1 MTDKNHE
8 LYLED
13 IETAIAKTTR
23 ELMDSDEYNLRSAH
37 ESRRE
42 AFRKIAKQDVEIQRL
57 RKYKTE
63 DNKTIRNLRSHL
75 QEATEEIE
83 CRVSTWESK
92 EGEYQEE
99 IRDLKVEIEKLKEY
113 KTMIYCVWSDLYWAD
128 KGGIS
133 VSEKDI
139 SNSCDYYENED
150 FVRKE
155 VVGDDE
161 EEEEEEEECR
171 FVRKQ
176 LEAAGLMNSNIT
188 LV

>member
-13 IETAIAKTTR
+13 IETAIAKTTK
-23 ELMDSDEYNLRSAH
+23 ELMDSDEYNL
-37 ESRRE
+37 RE

-99 IRDLKVEIEKLKEY
+99 IRDLKVAFKNLLRFVCPEIEDLKEE
-113 KTMIYCVWSDLYWAD
+113 SD
-128 KGGIS
+128 
-133 VSEKDI
+133 
-139 SNSCDYYENED
+139 
-150 FVRKE
+150 
-155 VVGDDE
+155 
-161 EEEEEEEECR
+161 ECR

>member
-13 IETAIAKTTR
+13 IETAIAKTTK

-42 AFRKIAKQDVEIQRL
+42 AFRKIAEQDVEIQRL

-99 IRDLKVEIEKLKEY
+99 IRDLKVEIEDLKEE
-113 KTMIYCVWSDLYWAD
+113 SD
-128 KGGIS
+128 
-133 VSEKDI
+133 
-139 SNSCDYYENED
+139 
-150 FVRKE
+150 
-155 VVGDDE
+155 
-161 EEEEEEEECR
+161 ECR